1 MYLCG
6 RKEGVGRMNYYVI
19 SMRGCKKRKEIE
31 EAYRVRENKRNG
43 TIATAFVLRKE
54 SLTM

>member
-1 MYLCG
+1 MYG

-19 SMRGCKKRKEIE
+19 SMRGCKRRKGIE
-31 EAYRVRENKRNG
+31 EAYGIREDKRNG

-54 SLTM
+54 SLAI